1 MMRTNGR
8 ALRLNP
14 RKIGMF
20 TWWSIMDQRVSMWTT
35 LVGPISVVYA
45 AIVAT
50 PAVIPFYIAWVMMTR
65 YAFCAIISIFRG
77 TWFPITHPP
86 ILYFGQVAGAIVKT
100 FVMFRLDRQKWTRQ
114 GASGGGG
121 LASVSARIMALEA
134 TVHHSLAFVWLTIL
148 VIFLAQ
154 V

>member
-1 MMRTNGR
+1 
-8 ALRLNP
+8 
-14 RKIGMF
+14 
-20 TWWSIMDQRVSMWTT
+20 
-35 LVGPISVVYA
+35 
-45 AIVAT
+45 VAT

-65 YAFCAIISIFRG
+65 YFFCAIISMFRG
-77 TWFPITHPP
+77 TWFPVTHPP

-114 GASGGGG
+114 GSSGGGV
-121 LASVSARIMALEA
+121 ASMSARIMAFES
-134 TVHHSLAFVWLTIL
+134 TVHHTLAFVWLTIF